1 MSSRLPGAR
10 RWAYEK
16 QPSIRPPVP
25 PSTATLQQP
34 SPRLPMR
41 ARLASPFI
49 GQDRGTF
56 RFQFCFG
63 RRCLLPEDRG
73 DKVATGRC
81 RTGCRAT
88 DRR

>member
-16 QPSIRPPVP
+16 QPSIG
-25 PSTATLQQP
+25 PSYPLSAATLQQP
-34 SPRLPMR
+34 SPPLPMR
-41 ARLASPFI
+41 ARLVSPFI